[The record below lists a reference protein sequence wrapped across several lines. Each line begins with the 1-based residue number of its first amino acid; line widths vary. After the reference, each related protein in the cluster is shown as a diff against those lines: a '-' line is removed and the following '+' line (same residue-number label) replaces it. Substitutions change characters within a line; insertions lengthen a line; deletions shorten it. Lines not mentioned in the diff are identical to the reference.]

1 VPRAS
6 AASQPAAPPLLARSH
21 HAASFSDRWRRLS
34 AASSACLGR
43 RRGALFARA
52 ASTSDD
58 SREKEEDAEEDVD
71 IIDEDDVDA
80 WLDDDDDDDDDFDA
94 SAMPFLVASGSEDDD
109 DDEPIRVDVSV
120 VDGDGD
126 GDGDGDDAAPPLTT
140 GDDEIDIATLRDA
153 VRSDAKKLVEWILRP
168 PPGTPLPRDLYSPTT
183 TRAELSVALCGDA
196 YIRALNNE
204 WRGKDVATDVLSFP
218 QDAFGDFVVFGDV
231 VISVDAARRQAAAMR
246 HSTRREARVLLTHGF
261 VHLLGYDHEEGEEEA
276 REMAAL
282 EDALLKMLDDD
293 DDGGGGGGGG
303 LISTSL
309 SGARGGSSASSS
321 DAKDVRTFTPSAS
334 GKSTRTADTLV
345 LDLDG
350 TLLNKECLVT
360 AAVAEAL
367 LEASA
372 AGVDVFIA
380 TGKARPAAMRA
391 AATALTHGV
400 DLSSFL
406 VGPRTPGVFLQGLDV
421 YGRGGGALYR
431 AKMPEDVVREAFAMV
446 YGGGGGGKKTNPADV
461 ALTAFAADA
470 CATLRSHALLDEL
483 SALYH
488 EPVSEER
495 DDVDALLASVGAGGV
510 QKLLLMASSSAA
522 IDAARP
528 AWEKAFGPPRAEVTQ
543 AVSNMLEIL
552 PLGNDKARG
561 VATLLAHLGADPA
574 RTVAVGDG
582 ENDLG
587 MLRLAGCG
595 VAMGNAGD
603 AVKRAADHVLERG
616 NEEDGVAEAVQR
628 FVL

>member
-1 VPRAS
+1 MAARIACAARAMLTSRGAARPPVRWTRAPRAS

-21 HAASFSDRWRRLS
+21 HASSFSDPWRRLS

-231 VISVDAARRQAAAMR
+231 VVSVDAARRQAAAMR

-334 GKSTRTADTLV
+334 GKSTRKADTLV

-350 TLLNKECLVT
+350 TLLNKG
-360 AAVAEAL
+360 
-367 LEASA
+367 ASC
-372 AGVDVFIA
+372 F
-380 TGKARPAAMRA
+380 RR
-391 AATALTHGV
+391 
-400 DLSSFL
+400 S
-406 VGPRTPGVFLQGLDV
+406 PRGL
-421 YGRGGGALYR
+421 
-431 AKMPEDVVREAFAMV
+431 F
-446 YGGGGGGKKTNPADV
+446 
-461 ALTAFAADA
+461 F
-470 CATLRSHALLDEL
+470 SHARRVSIRPPLAHDASRLRLTRPRAPPRCRLARILDPQ
-483 SALYH
+483 S
-488 EPVSEER
+488 
-495 DDVDALLASVGAGGV
+495 
-510 QKLLLMASSSAA
+510 ASSPRRS
-522 IDAARP
+522 RRRCSRR
-528 AWEKAFGPPRAEVTQ
+528 PPRASTSSSRRGRR
-543 AVSNMLEIL
+543 A
-552 PLGNDKARG
+552 PRRCARRR
-561 VATLLAHLGADPA
+561 P
-574 RTVAVGDG
+574 R
-582 ENDLG
+582 
-587 MLRLAGCG
+587 
-595 VAMGNAGD
+595 
-603 AVKRAADHVLERG
+603 
-616 NEEDGVAEAVQR
+616 
-628 FVL
+628 

>member
-1 VPRAS
+1 MAARIACAARAMLTSRGAARPPVRWTRAPRAS

-21 HAASFSDRWRRLS
+21 HASSFSDPWRRLS

-231 VISVDAARRQAAAMR
+231 VVSVDAARRQAAAMR

-350 TLLNKECLVT
+350 TLLNKG
-360 AAVAEAL
+360 A
-367 LEASA
+367 
-372 AGVDVFIA
+372 
-380 TGKARPAAMRA
+380 
-391 AATALTHGV
+391 
-400 DLSSFL
+400 SSFRRS
-406 VGPRTPGVFLQGLDV
+406 PRGL
-421 YGRGGGALYR
+421 
-431 AKMPEDVVREAFAMV
+431 F
-446 YGGGGGGKKTNPADV
+446 
-461 ALTAFAADA
+461 F
-470 CATLRSHALLDEL
+470 SHARRVSLRPPLAHDASRLRLTRPRAPPRRRLARILDPQ
-483 SALYH
+483 S
-488 EPVSEER
+488 
-495 DDVDALLASVGAGGV
+495 
-510 QKLLLMASSSAA
+510 ASSPRRS
-522 IDAARP
+522 RRRCSRR
-528 AWEKAFGPPRAEVTQ
+528 PPRASTSSSRRGRR
-543 AVSNMLEIL
+543 A
-552 PLGNDKARG
+552 PRRCARRR
-561 VATLLAHLGADPA
+561 P
-574 RTVAVGDG
+574 R
-582 ENDLG
+582 
-587 MLRLAGCG
+587 
-595 VAMGNAGD
+595 
-603 AVKRAADHVLERG
+603 
-616 NEEDGVAEAVQR
+616 
-628 FVL
+628 

>member
-1 VPRAS
+1 MLPPVPSRPFFFSRASRFYPPTPRSRCLATPSDAPLRSTPTSPRAN
-6 AASQPAAPPLLARSH
+6 P
-21 HAASFSDRWRRLS
+21 
-34 AASSACLGR
+34 
-43 RRGALFARA
+43 
-52 ASTSDD
+52 
-58 SREKEEDAEEDVD
+58 
-71 IIDEDDVDA
+71 
-80 WLDDDDDDDDDFDA
+80 
-94 SAMPFLVASGSEDDD
+94 
-109 DDEPIRVDVSV
+109 
-120 VDGDGD
+120 
-126 GDGDGDDAAPPLTT
+126 
-140 GDDEIDIATLRDA
+140 
-153 VRSDAKKLVEWILRP
+153 RP
-168 PPGTPLPRDLYSPTT
+168 S
-183 TRAELSVALCGDA
+183 
-196 YIRALNNE
+196 
-204 WRGKDVATDVLSFP
+204 
-218 QDAFGDFVVFGDV
+218 
-231 VISVDAARRQAAAMR
+231 
-246 HSTRREARVLLTHGF
+246 
-261 VHLLGYDHEEGEEEA
+261 
-276 REMAAL
+276 
-282 EDALLKMLDDD
+282 
-293 DDGGGGGGGG
+293 
-303 LISTSL
+303 
-309 SGARGGSSASSS
+309 
-321 DAKDVRTFTPSAS
+321 
-334 GKSTRTADTLV
+334 
-345 LDLDG
+345 
-350 TLLNKECLVT
+350 ECLVT